1 MSASEAA
8 SVTVSARHF
17 DGRSARAHS
26 VCLRFSA
33 SGVVVEGETG
43 EWPLPA
49 GEFSVSEALG
59 ATPRSLTLAD
69 GQSFEVGDVAALAR
83 GLRLL
88 GRREAA
94 VTRWQQSWRGVC
106 AALAATVLLVLVA
119 YQWGLPAL
127 SRGLAAA
134 APAALS
140 EHLAQQT
147 LAFLDRGLTR
157 PSRLPEARQA
167 ALRAKA
173 QQWFPPAA
181 GGPAWRLQFRAS
193 ALGPNAL
200 ALPNGEIVLFD
211 ALVELAEGDE
221 QVLAVVAH
229 ELGHV
234 AARHGLRQLIQS
246 SLVGFIAGAYLG
258 DVSVLVSGL
267 AAALLEA
274 GYSRDFEREADAYAV
289 ARLRALGQPPQLL
302 ATMLQRLETAHAAA
316 AGEVAEE
323 AAGDTASDRQTGWGG
338 LASHPETAERIARIL
353 ADR

>member
-1 MSASEAA
+1 MSASEPAA
-8 SVTVSARHF
+8 LTLSALHF
-17 DGRSARAHS
+17 DGKSARAQAVS
-26 VCLRFSA
+26 LRFSA
-33 SGVVVEGETG
+33 SGVVVCGEAG
-43 EWPLPA
+43 EWSLRP
-49 GEFSVSEALG
+49 EQFSVSEALG
-59 ATPRSLTLAD
+59 ATPRSLMLAD
-69 GQSFEVGDVAALAR
+69 GQSFEVGDVSALAR

-134 APAALS
+134 APAAVS
-140 EHLAQQT
+140 EHLSRQT

-181 GGPAWRLQFRAS
+181 GGPAWQLQFRAS

-246 SLVGFIAGAYLG
+246 SLVGFVAGAYLG
-258 DVSVLVSGL
+258 DLSALVSGL

-274 GYSRDFEREADAYAV
+274 GYSRDFEREADVYAV

-302 ATMLQRLETAHAAA
+302 AGMLQRLEAAHAAA
-316 AGEVAEE
+316 AGE
-323 AAGDTASDRQTGWGG
+323 AAGDTASGRQTGWGG

>member
-1 MSASEAA
+1 MSASEPAA
-8 SVTVSARHF
+8 LTLSALHF
-17 DGRSARAHS
+17 DGKSARAQAVS
-26 VCLRFSA
+26 LRFSA
-33 SGVVVEGETG
+33 SGVVVCGEAG
-43 EWPLPA
+43 EWSLRP
-49 GEFSVSEALG
+49 EQFSVSEALG
-59 ATPRSLTLAD
+59 ATPRSLMLAD
-69 GQSFEVGDVAALAR
+69 GQSFEVGDVAALACA
-83 GLRLL
+83 LRLL

-94 VTRWQQSWRGVC
+94 VTRWQQSWRSVC

-134 APAALS
+134 APAAVS
-140 EHLAQQT
+140 EHLSRQT

-181 GGPAWRLQFRAS
+181 GGPAWQLQFRAS

-246 SLVGFIAGAYLG
+246 SLVGFVAGAYLG
-258 DVSVLVSGL
+258 DLSALVSGL

-289 ARLRALGQPPQLL
+289 AWLRVLGQPPQLL
-302 ATMLQRLETAHAAA
+302 AAMLQRLEAAHAAA
-316 AGEVAEE
+316 AGE
-323 AAGDTASDRQTGWGG
+323 AAGDAASDRQTGWGG